1 MSGGRNTKERILATA
16 TVAAATDLVTEET
29 ITTGRG
35 TGQSPRPGGETERG
49 QPRGEGGET
58 ERGQLRGDGGGT
70 ERGQAPP
77 PGRGGRGQAHTGETD
92 LCPPETEGRDT
103 DNIMLE
109 NKLCKYKSS
118 VTITC
123 VTCII

>member
-1 MSGGRNTKERILATA
+1 MIPATV

-29 ITTGRG
+29 STTGRG
-35 TGQSPRPGGETERG
+35 TGQSPRPGRKTGRG
-49 QPRGEGGET
+49 QSRGE
-58 ERGQLRGDGGGT
+58 GGGT

-77 PGRGGRGQAHTGETD
+77 PGEGGKGQAHTGETN
-92 LCPPETEGRDT
+92 LCPPETEGRDI
-103 DNIMLE
+103 DNIMLQ

-123 VTCII
+123 VT